1 MTDCI
6 PLLVATAGASAA
18 VGVAGILFARG
29 PHLRLR
35 ATALSLIAYGTL
47 VSSALTFLL
56 LALHFHSLT
65 DLHIHNPLAELH
77 EGLMDPRAI
86 AVLLLTAILL
96 SFAFFTNQG
105 LARSLLR
112 SCERREDVMASARLA
127 RSHPALSNLRLLVTR
142 DREPD
147 AYAFA
152 VLRRSGLR
160 LHPQDIIVVTKGL
173 VDLLPP
179 DEMEAALAHEVA
191 HIRNGDNRYAPF
203 FRVFSS
209 LLFFDPLMR
218 GFLGRFT
225 RRSEFRADAEAAR
238 QTGKPLVLAQAL
250 FRLLA
255 SSRGPPAA
263 SGLLGGARPALL
275 LQRIERL
282 MAMARA

>member
-1 MTDCI
+1 
-6 PLLVATAGASAA
+6 
-18 VGVAGILFARG
+18 
-29 PHLRLR
+29 
-35 ATALSLIAYGTL
+35 
-47 VSSALTFLL
+47 
-56 LALHFHSLT
+56 
-65 DLHIHNPLAELH
+65 
-77 EGLMDPRAI
+77 
-86 AVLLLTAILL
+86 
-96 SFAFFTNQG
+96 
-105 LARSLLR
+105 
-112 SCERREDVMASARLA
+112 MASARLA
-127 RSHPALSNLRLLVTR
+127 RSPPALSNLRLLVTR

-147 AYAFA
+147 AYALA

-238 QTGKPLVLAQAL
+238 QTGKPLVLARAL
-250 FRLLA
+250 FRLLT
-255 SSRGPPAA
+255 SSPGTPAA
-263 SGLLGGARPALL
+263 SGLLGVPAPPSSCSGSSASWRWHAPRASRRRGSGRVTAPAGPSHPLPPRDSGRRSPLGGPPGPASRPKRRGHRQRRGTRRSAGRRAGRGAR
-275 LQRIERL
+275 RG
-282 MAMARA
+282 